1 MIDRRFFRGARS
13 HRSRR
18 VAGRVG
24 SVLMAALVL
33 LALFPDWFAPY
44 DPREGVG
51 HPLERPGGEF
61 LFGTNDIGQDLL
73 SELIWGTRVSL
84 VTGLTVGGLAVF
96 VGLVVGLFGAVS
108 RGWPGRVAMRLVDL
122 ALVLPF
128 FPLVLLLG
136 AYVGGG
142 QLAVV
147 LLLAAVL
154 WAGPAR
160 VIRARALSVLEEP
173 YVDAGI
179 VAGGGTGHILWY
191 HVWPAVRDIV
201 AVQFLF
207 VASAAILAE
216 AGLSFLGLGDPTQK
230 SWGTMLYFAQASGA
244 ALGDAWLWW
253 VLPTGLLITATILS
267 LVLIFYAL
275 EPRFNPMDDQVR
287 R

>member
-1 MIDRRFFRGARS
+1 MIGRWFFGKTQSRR
-13 HRSRR
+13 RR

-24 SVLMAALVL
+24 SVLMGALVL
-33 LALFPDWFAPY
+33 LALFPDWLAPY

-51 HPLERPGGEF
+51 RPLERPGGEF
-61 LFGTNDIGQDLL
+61 LLGTNDIGQDLL

-84 VTGLTVGGLAVF
+84 VTGVTVGGLAVF
-96 VGLVVGLFGAVS
+96 IGVVVGLLGAVS
-108 RGWPGRVAMRLVDL
+108 RGWSGRVAMRLADL

-147 LLLAAVL
+147 LLLAALL

-160 VIRARALSVLEEP
+160 VIRARAMSVLEEP
-173 YVDAGI
+173 YIDAAV
-179 VAGGGTGHILWY
+179 VAGGGKGHILFH

-230 SWGTMLYFAQASGA
+230 SWGTMLFFARASGA

-253 VLPTGLLITATILS
+253 VLPTGLLITATVLS

-275 EPRFNPMDDQVR
+275 EPRFNPRSDR
-287 R
+287 PHG

>member
-1 MIDRRFFRGARS
+1 MTARRAFRSYRS
-13 HRSRR
+13 NRTRR

-24 SVLMAALVL
+24 VALLAALIL
-33 LALFPDWFAPY
+33 LALFPDWIAPF

-51 HPLERPGGEF
+51 KPLERPGGRF
-61 LFGTNDIGQDLL
+61 LLGTNDIGQDLL

-84 VTGLTVGGLAVF
+84 VTGITVGALAVS
-96 VGLVVGLFGAVS
+96 VGTVVGLLGAAS

-147 LLLAAVL
+147 VLLAAVL

-160 VIRARALSVLEEP
+160 VIRARAISVLEER
-173 YVDAGI
+173 YVEAATALGGRRLHI
-179 VAGGGTGHILWY
+179 VAR
-191 HVWPAVRDIV
+191 HVWPAVRDIA

-230 SWGTMLYFAQASGA
+230 SWGTMLFFAQASGA

-253 VLPTGLLITATILS
+253 VLPTGLFITATILS
-267 LVLIFYAL
+267 LVLIYYAL
-275 EPRFNPMDDQVR
+275 EPRFDPGSDHGLG
-287 R
+287 

>member
-1 MIDRRFFRGARS
+1 
-13 HRSRR
+13 
-18 VAGRVG
+18 
-24 SVLMAALVL
+24 MAALAL

-44 DPREGVG
+44 DPRERVG
-51 HPLERPGGEF
+51 RPLERPGGEF
-61 LFGTNDIGQDLL
+61 LLGTNDIGQDLL

-84 VTGLTVGGLAVF
+84 VTGVTVGVLAVLIG
-96 VGLVVGLFGAVS
+96 VVVGLIGAAS
-108 RGWPGRVAMRLVDL
+108 RGWPGRVAMRLADL

-147 LLLAAVL
+147 LLLAALL

-160 VIRARALSVLEEP
+160 VIRARAVTVLQEP
-173 YVDAGI
+173 YIDAAV
-179 VAGGGTGHILWY
+179 VAGGGRGHILFY

-230 SWGTMLYFAQASGA
+230 SWGTMLFFARASGA

-253 VLPTGLLITATILS
+253 VLPTGLLITATVLS
-267 LVLIFYAL
+267 LVLIFYGL
-275 EPRFNPMDDQVR
+275 EPRFNPRSDR
-287 R
+287 PHG